1 MAKIQGYFFDGRLDQ
16 NERRNIR
23 DMIDGSLNRIMITD
37 DKEELLTM
45 IASIN
50 YRMSLLAKDTMR
62 RIDEQTYKEEILCLI
77 S

>member
-1 MAKIQGYFFDGRLDQ
+1 MANIQGYFFEGRLDY

-23 DMIDGSLNRIMITD
+23 DMIEGSLNRIMVTD

-45 IASIN
+45 IASVN

-62 RIDEQTYKEEILCLI
+62 RIDEQTYKEGIE
-77 S
+77 

>member
-1 MAKIQGYFFDGRLDQ
+1 MAKIQGYFFEGRLNQ

-23 DMIDGSLNRIMITD
+23 DMIEGSLNRIMITD

-45 IASIN
+45 IASVN

-62 RIDEQTYKEEILCLI
+62 RIDEQIYKEDK
-77 S
+77 

>member
-1 MAKIQGYFFDGRLDQ
+1 MANIKGYFFDGRLDY

-23 DMIDGSLNRIMITD
+23 DMIDGSLNRIMVTD

-45 IASIN
+45 IASVN

-62 RIDEQTYKEEILCLI
+62 RIDEQTYKEDK
-77 S
+77 

>member
-1 MAKIQGYFFDGRLDQ
+1 MANIEGYFFDGRLDY

-23 DMIDGSLNRIMITD
+23 DMIDGSLNRIMVTD

-45 IASIN
+45 IASVN

-62 RIDEQTYKEEILCLI
+62 RIDEQIYKEDK
-77 S
+77 

>member
-1 MAKIQGYFFDGRLDQ
+1 MANIKGYFFDGRLDY

-23 DMIDGSLNRIMITD
+23 DMIDGSLNRIMVTD

-45 IASIN
+45 IASVN

-62 RIDEQTYKEEILCLI
+62 RID
-77 S
+77 

>member
-1 MAKIQGYFFDGRLDQ
+1 MANIKGYFFDGRLDY

-23 DMIDGSLNRIMITD
+23 DTIEGSLNRIMVTD

-45 IASIN
+45 IASVN

-62 RIDEQTYKEEILCLI
+62 RIDEQTHKEDK
-77 S
+77 

>member
-1 MAKIQGYFFDGRLDQ
+1 MAKIQGYFFDGRLDY

-23 DMIDGSLNRIMITD
+23 DMIDGSLNRIMVTD

-45 IASIN
+45 IASVN

-62 RIDEQTYKEEILCLI
+62 RIDEQTYKEGIE
-77 S
+77 

>member
-1 MAKIQGYFFDGRLDQ
+1 MANIKGYFFDGRLDY

-23 DMIDGSLNRIMITD
+23 DMIEGSLNRIMITD

-45 IASIN
+45 IASVN

-62 RIDEQTYKEEILCLI
+62 RIDEQTYKEGIE
-77 S
+77 

>member
-1 MAKIQGYFFDGRLDQ
+1 MANIKGYFFDGRLDY

-23 DMIDGSLNRIMITD
+23 DMIEGSLNRIMITD

-45 IASIN
+45 IASVN

-62 RIDEQTYKEEILCLI
+62 RIDEQTYKEDK
-77 S
+77 